1 MRIAVIS
8 DIHGNFDAFEKVLD
22 DIARCQVDAIVN
34 LGDAIGYGP
43 EPEQVINTIRT
54 RRIPSI
60 SGNHEMAVNDSDH
73 LSWFNP
79 AARKSLLMTIDMLSQ
94 QSRDFI
100 ADLTTHLTEHQCRF
114 VHGFPPDS
122 PFIYLFQVSD
132 TSMRRVFREMT
143 EPLCFVGHTHLLE
156 MVCYDGSQID
166 YLELPQGIVSLD
178 KTRRY
183 LINIGSVGQPR
194 DGNNHAKYVI
204 WDSARYSLDVRFVP
218 YDIAKVV
225 GKIRDAGLPE
235 EHGLRLW

>member
-1 MRIAVIS
+1 MKIAVIS
-8 DIHGNFDAFEKVLD
+8 DIHGNFDAFERVLD
-22 DIARCQVDAIVN
+22 DMAGCQVDAVVN

-43 EPEQVINTIRT
+43 EPERVINTIRA
-54 RRIPSI
+54 RGIPSI
-60 SGNHEMAVNDSDH
+60 SGNHEMAIKDTDH
-73 LSWFNP
+73 LNWFNP

-94 QSRDFI
+94 ESRDFI
-100 ADLTTHLTEHQCRF
+100 ADLNTHLTEHQCRF

-132 TSMRRVFREMT
+132 SSMRRVFSEMT

-156 MVCYDGSQID
+156 MVCYDGSHID
-166 YLELPQGIVSLD
+166 YLELSQGIVSLD
-178 KTRRY
+178 KMNRY

-204 WDSARYSLDVRFVP
+204 WDSAQCSLDVRFVA